1 MLGLKTVSTPHG
13 HVPDLPV
20 VARTRS
26 GVQFDPSSERWVYR
40 DSTSTVSLNF
50 PHLQMV
56 REEVVTSIKAVMLWY
71 AENMSHSHL
80 KNMFSHMER
89 LSQLCSIID
98 DPNVPV
104 GAVVQLSA
112 PNTRQID
119 GGARE
124 QLPVKESDELPTALL
139 ADVMTSM

>member
-1 MLGLKTVSTPHG
+1 
-13 HVPDLPV
+13 
-20 VARTRS
+20 
-26 GVQFDPSSERWVYR
+26 
-40 DSTSTVSLNF
+40 
-50 PHLQMV
+50 MV

-71 AENMSHSHL
+71 AENMSPSHL

-112 PNTRQID
+112 PNTQQID

-124 QLPVKESDELPTALL
+124 QLPVTESDELPTALL
-139 ADVMTSM
+139 ADVMTSMGE